1 MRKYLA
7 MESRVIGE
15 SKDLFWLES
24 RKVVIKEAP
33 ANMDWAMGTP
43 MNSKPDQTLI
53 VNKEK
58 EQGGL

>member
-15 SKDLFWLES
+15 SRDLFWLES

-33 ANMDWAMGTP
+33 ANMDCAMGTP
-43 MNSKPDQTLI
+43 MNSKPGQR
-53 VNKEK
+53 
-58 EQGGL
+58 

>member
-15 SKDLFWLES
+15 SRDLFWLER
-24 RKVVIKEAP
+24 RKVVIKDAP

-43 MNSKPDQTLI
+43 MNSKPDQT
-53 VNKEK
+53 
-58 EQGGL
+58 